1 VKSDLMAFR
10 IRFQRNVRFVA
21 EPAAFQLGGD
31 DRPKLRTRPLLSAL
45 SSHLSTPLHKG
56 SAPGHKGS
64 TPSVGQHLLP
74 IHKNSIS
81 SVAQN
86 LLSRN
91 VPVTESHTLSLDQLK
106 RKHSVNKI
114 EIPSQDAPNG
124 LRKGSR
130 STVVVPLP
138 QLPKKMEFAE
148 ISSVCSTP
156 LHRLVKAGSQ
166 RHHSGRGGPKRRMSS
181 GRHLGGTRGKRMSSG
196 SGGDEDGQGSARLL
210 KQHLNPDTAAVVSP
224 GPAAERANGSHQE
237 LDGFEPHPALSEG
250 LHDHDEE
257 HHNGRESHLTT
268 STGNIAEQQRN
279 SHLSVESVG
288 GGGLGGLR
296 DSLKRKGRKVLPGL
310 GSSTNQLE
318 DRITS
323 YCAEVEHKEPSNIDG
338 IGALQSTLEVKFS
351 PIKGSKSKKKLQQD
365 SEENFSVI
373 SDQQSDYNV

>member
-181 GRHLGGTRGKRMSSG
+181 SRLSRGKPIGR
-196 SGGDEDGQGSARLL
+196 SGGDEDGPGSAGLL

-224 GPAAERANGSHQE
+224 KANKKPQV
-237 LDGFEPHPALSEG
+237 DDFEPHPALAEG
-250 LHDHDEE
+250 LHDHNEE
-257 HHNGRESHLTT
+257 HDNGQESHQTT
-268 STGNIAEQQRN
+268 STGNIADQQRKN
-279 SHLSVESVG
+279 SHVSVEGVVARG
-288 GGGLGGLR
+288 VGGLR
-296 DSLKRKGRKVLPGL
+296 DSLKLKGIGRKVLPGL
-310 GSSTNQLE
+310 STNQVE
-318 DRITS
+318 DRIVS
-323 YCAEVEHKEPSNIDG
+323 YYADEEQKEPFFNMDDG
-338 IGALQSTLEVKFS
+338 LGALQSTLES
-351 PIKGSKSKKKLQQD
+351 PANIKSSNSKKQLLAQD
-365 SEENFSVI
+365 SAENFSVI